1 MALRQIIADDV
12 SNSSA
17 ILEEFSANFGGN
29 LERDLHLVF
38 TNHPLFMVLNDKQN
52 HATRVIKDFLGNPIK
67 MMMSPIDDFLE
78 IAKSFPKFSPQIVNT
93 RSSKVILGQMSKVV
107 KKVLPDTVFSGD
119 GF

>member
-17 ILEEFSANFGGN
+17 ILEEFSSGFGQG
-29 LERDLHLVF
+29 LERSLHVVF
-38 TNHPLFMVLNDKQN
+38 MNHPLFMVLNDKQN

-67 MMMSPIDDFLE
+67 MMTSPIDDFLE
-78 IAKSFPKFSPQIVNT
+78 IAKAFPKWSPSIVNT

-107 KKVLPDTVFSGD
+107 KKVLPDTVFSG
-119 GF
+119 